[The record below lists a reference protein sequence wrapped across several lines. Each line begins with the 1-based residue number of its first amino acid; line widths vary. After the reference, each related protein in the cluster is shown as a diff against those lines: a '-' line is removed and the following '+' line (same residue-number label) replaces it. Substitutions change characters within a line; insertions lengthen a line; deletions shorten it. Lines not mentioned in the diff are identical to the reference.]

1 MSKSNYYVKNKDLLI
16 EIKNYK
22 KTGKYNNTLGSMIM
36 LIVTGLAHRPNFYN
50 YTYIDDMKSEAY
62 IAILKGLKNYDAEK
76 YNNPFGFI
84 NKCAWNAFIMVIKKE
99 KKKAKT
105 KSILYDKQHEF
116 TQTKDY
122 LTGINYAPYNE
133 SN

>member
-1 MSKSNYYVKNKDLLI
+1 
-16 EIKNYK
+16 
-22 KTGKYNNTLGSMIM
+22 
-36 LIVTGLAHRPNFYN
+36 
-50 YTYIDDMKSEAY
+50 
-62 IAILKGLKNYDAEK
+62 
-76 YNNPFGFI
+76 
-84 NKCAWNAFIMVIKKE
+84 MVIKKE